1 MKVKSFSDR
10 RVERVD
16 YLVNSFI
23 EENEVE
29 VVDVKFSTAIKFDGS
44 FGSVIYSAM
53 VIYKDKV

>member
-10 RVERVD
+10 RVDRVD

-23 EENEVE
+23 EENKVE
-29 VVDVKFSTAIKFDGS
+29 VVDVKFSTAIKSDGA